1 MFSPPA
7 PITAAAD
14 NQSGISRLK
23 KEIEDLAAKTARSR
37 ALSSIG
43 APLAAP
49 PIADMRK
56 SLAQRASVIAE
67 GGASQPTAVVA
78 SVPTLTVA
86 PQQLESSVAL
96 PLSSEV
102 EADEEHEEEQDED
115 EDRVP
120 EPPMP
125 DLATPFRS
133 PVFGLLPPKPI
144 TVQAPQMPLSPPP
157 AVKPSTA
164 AQVPSVASQQASSSR
179 GDVQTSQA
187 LSKTVREAP
196 VSKPQPMPVVESE
209 VFAFPSSPLAAPSA
223 SARQQQVLTPPRQQ
237 PVARPLQ
244 QQQEQ
249 AVPAA
254 VSRQQSRSTTPVF
267 DNHHSTVL
275 LRQNEI
281 LGSTTPSNTPPP
293 RSMVPVAS
301 SRSRPEPDERELTIE
316 DLVMTGG
323 KGKGRAEKED
333 LDELADDEGE
343 QVSQVCCVPPALS
356 SRPSTKR

>member
-7 PITAAAD
+7 PMSAAAD

-43 APLAAP
+43 APLTAP

-67 GGASQPTAVVA
+67 GSSSQPTAVVA
-78 SVPTLTVA
+78 SVPTPAVA
-86 PQQLESSVAL
+86 PQQLGSSIAL
-96 PLSSEV
+96 PLSPEV
-102 EADEEHEEEQDED
+102 EANEEQEEEEQED
-115 EDRVP
+115 DDRVP

-144 TVQAPQMPLSPPP
+144 TVPAPQMPLSPPP
-157 AVKPSTA
+157 AVKPFTA
-164 AQVPSVASQQASSSR
+164 AQHPAAASEQASSSR
-179 GDVQTSQA
+179 AVVQA

-196 VSKPQPMPVVESE
+196 VPQPQPVVEYE
-209 VFAFPSSPLAAPSA
+209 VSAFPSSPLAAPPV

-237 PVARPLQ
+237 HVARPQQ
-244 QQQEQ
+244 QQQERV
-249 AVPAA
+249 VPAA
-254 VSRQQSRSTTPVF
+254 VSRQQSRSNTPVF
-267 DNHHSTVL
+267 DDHHSAAL

-301 SRSRPEPDERELTIE
+301 DSSRSRSEQDERELTIE

-323 KGKGRAEKED
+323 KGKGRAEEED

-343 QVSQVCCVPPALS
+343 QVSQVCRVSPALP
-356 SRPSTKR
+356 SRRPTEP